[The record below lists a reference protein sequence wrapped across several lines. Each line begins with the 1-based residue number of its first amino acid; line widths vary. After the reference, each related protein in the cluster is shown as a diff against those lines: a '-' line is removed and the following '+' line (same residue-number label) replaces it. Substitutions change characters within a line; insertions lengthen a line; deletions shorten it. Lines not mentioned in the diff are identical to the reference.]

1 MITSPKT
8 VITDLSAVIPRLR
21 RAPANMISTSGSGVD
36 GEIGSEPNFAVA
48 VAVFVIEPALTSVDL
63 TV

>member
-1 MITSPKT
+1 MI
-8 VITDLSAVIPRLR
+8 IDLLAVIPKLR
-21 RAPANMISTSGSGVD
+21 RAPANMISVSVSGADGV
-36 GEIGSEPNFAVA
+36 IASEPNFAVA